1 MKQIPDLYLSLSQNF
16 AGPIYNQL
24 SLVLDW
30 KIKDRVIEPMII
42 EKLEP
47 LIEARIQA

>member
-24 SLVLDW
+24 SLDW
-30 KIKDRVIEPMII
+30 KIRDRVIEPMII
-42 EKLEP
+42 EKLDP